1 MSSTM
6 PTDWQFSITDEEGK
20 VYQYQLVTDPP
31 AALYWQPS
39 SYKLRLSDIKI
50 ASKCTGEDRKRLRRL
65 ILNDILETENEEDRD
80 RSKRID
86 SNFWPS
92 KVRGC

>member
-39 SYKLRLSDIKI
+39 SYKLKLSDIKI

-65 ILNDILETENEEDRD
+65 ILNDILETENDQVDNARKNC
-80 RSKRID
+80 RAGR
-86 SNFWPS
+86 
-92 KVRGC
+92 